1 MNYLY
6 TNIVL
11 KLRNSPRVLPAL
23 MMKIPPQN
31 TGVISFN
38 IRQKS
43 TSNKKWR
50 GRLEYLNREDPSEK
64 SKSVKNND
72 NDIKMKEKSMNK
84 NNRVYLWGNGELG
97 ALGQLGFLHPK
108 AGRTALYKMRR
119 PFVSSLS
126 NYCNVRSAAC
136 GYGYTLFVT
145 DHREKYLFGTGLNDC
160 GQLGHQRRLNPSGG
174 ETGGALE
181 MVIVPSVIR
190 LPLHSGEKVVE
201 VAGGRA
207 HSLALTSA
215 GRVLAWGHNGYGQCG
230 RAVVEGEDYLR
241 ARVVHSMAAEGLEG
255 RLVAVV
261 AGQDH
266 SLALSSCGSVWSCG
280 WGADGQTGLGHYNNT
295 ASLSRLRGDIAGERI
310 VKLSC
315 AADCVLALSERGEV
329 FCWGNSEYGQLRTV
343 TSEQQVNLPTLLPTP
358 GLGRVVDVASGGTVC
373 LLLTEDGQVWVWG
386 WGILG
391 KGPALESSLQPT
403 ALPQTLFG
411 TEAFGDSGRVR
422 SVHAG
427 LSHQAAI
434 TEGGDLYIW
443 GRNRAGCL
451 GLHTDQ
457 DRYFPLKVPIGGKV
471 KQVSLG
477 VDHTV
482 AIVKPWMSK

>member
-1 MNYLY
+1 
-6 TNIVL
+6 
-11 KLRNSPRVLPAL
+11 
-23 MMKIPPQN
+23 
-31 TGVISFN
+31 
-38 IRQKS
+38 
-43 TSNKKWR
+43 
-50 GRLEYLNREDPSEK
+50 
-64 SKSVKNND
+64 
-72 NDIKMKEKSMNK
+72 MKEKSMNK

-241 ARVVHSMAAEGLEG
+241 ARVVHSMAVEGLEG

>member
-1 MNYLY
+1 
-6 TNIVL
+6 
-11 KLRNSPRVLPAL
+11 
-23 MMKIPPQN
+23 
-31 TGVISFN
+31 
-38 IRQKS
+38 
-43 TSNKKWR
+43 
-50 GRLEYLNREDPSEK
+50 
-64 SKSVKNND
+64 
-72 NDIKMKEKSMNK
+72 MNK

-108 AGRTALYKMRR
+108 GGRTALYKMRR

-160 GQLGHQRRLNPSGG
+160 GQLGHQRRRSPSGG
-174 ETGGALE
+174 QTGGALE
-181 MVIVPSVIR
+181 VLIVPSVIP
-190 LPLHSGEKVVE
+190 LPLARGERLE
-201 VAGGRA
+201 QVAAGRA

-230 RAVVEGEDYLR
+230 RAVVEGEDYFM
-241 ARVVHSMAAEGLEG
+241 ARVVHDMTAEGRLEG
-255 RLVAVV
+255 RRVVSLV

-266 SLALSSCGSVWSCG
+266 SLALTDCGSVWSCG
-280 WGADGQTGLGHYNNT
+280 WGADGQTGLGHFNNT
-295 ASLSRLRGDIAGERI
+295 ARLARLGGDIAGEKI

-343 TSEQQVNLPTLLPTP
+343 TSEQQVSQPTLLPTP
-358 GLGRVVDVASGGTVC
+358 GLGRVLDVASGGTVC
-373 LLLTEDGQVWVWG
+373 LLLSEEGQVWVWG

-391 KGPALESSLQPT
+391 KGPALETSLQPT
-403 ALPQTLFG
+403 LIPETLFG
-411 TEAFGDSGRVR
+411 SKAFGESGRVR